1 VELLNEDGRLRPG
14 DLATAHIEVPI
25 GATGDVYDSD
35 LAGKW
40 ISPMHPQIIQ
50 DAPGQCPICGMDLV
64 PTSRFGFAGEPVA
77 QPRVLVVPRDA
88 VLMAGQN
95 SVVYVETEPG
105 RFEIR
110 PVQLGTVAERSAVI
124 LSGLRE
130 GEQVAT
136 SGNFL
141 IDSQM
146 QLAGRPSLIDP
157 TRAIA
162 KSGQP
167 KAGPLRADKIDVQ
180 PLSGPAGERLEALY
194 RAYTD
199 VQAQLASD
207 QKVSEPQALAVR
219 QAAGDLLQAE
229 DLPADMRGHV
239 QAISDNAEHLHHL
252 DVAAAREHFRI
263 ISRHVAQLAF
273 EYRGEEAEGPLLHF
287 YCPMVKDGGADWLQ
301 TGGEL
306 RNPYFGASMLRCGE
320 LVHTLPPRG
329 PVEEPS
335 KHDESKL

>member
-1 VELLNEDGRLRPG
+1 
-14 DLATAHIEVPI
+14 
-25 GATGDVYDSD
+25 
-35 LAGKW
+35 
-40 ISPMHPQIIQ
+40 
-50 DAPGQCPICGMDLV
+50 
-64 PTSRFGFAGEPVA
+64 
-77 QPRVLVVPRDA
+77 
-88 VLMAGQN
+88 MAGQN

-110 PVQLGTVAERSAVI
+110 PVQLGAVAGRSAVI
-124 LSGLRE
+124 LNGLKE

-162 KSGQP
+162 KTEQP
-167 KAGPLRADKIDVQ
+167 KAGPLHAEKIDVQ

-199 VQAQLASD
+199 VQSQLAAD
-207 QKVSEPQALAVR
+207 QQVTEPQAQAVR
-219 QAAGDLLQAE
+219 QAAGDVLQAT
-229 DLPADMRGHV
+229 DLPAGVREHV

-252 DVAAAREHFRI
+252 EVARAREHFRT
-263 ISRHVAQLAF
+263 ISRHITQLAF
-273 EYRGEEAEGPLLHF
+273 AYRGDQAAEPLLHF

-329 PVEEPS
+329 TP
-335 KHDESKL
+335 